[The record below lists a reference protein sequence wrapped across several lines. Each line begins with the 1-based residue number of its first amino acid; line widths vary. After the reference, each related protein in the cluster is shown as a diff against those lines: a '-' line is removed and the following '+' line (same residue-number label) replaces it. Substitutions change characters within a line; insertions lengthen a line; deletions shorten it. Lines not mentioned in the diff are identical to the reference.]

1 MTVHAVAGYAIL
13 ILLLFRFFWGFIGPK
28 YSLFKD
34 FPTGINNVKNF
45 IKNIFSQK
53 QNYIGHNPLAS
64 YLMIAILVC
73 TFFIIITGI
82 LTFGIQESKGIFSH
96 LNHTFLKD
104 LELFEELHEFFAN
117 FLYLLVAS
125 HLFGLIVELLGVN
138 YGLFFGDYSYG
149 DNLGSKIYGVPYV
162 IGFNWVLLIIATG
175 SVSDKLIKGRKIYK
189 IIFASFLMVLIDLL
203 MEKSAPK
210 LDFWEFVIS
219 PVPFSNYLWWFIFSL
234 CFQYI
239 FSSSWTVQIVN
250 FTGYLSVYGYRP
262 F

>member
-1 MTVHAVAGYAIL
+1 MTGLSNNKEFLRMSIFFLWLINISGFFGMLSDQNEFFLSTTPYVLSLTLLLL
-13 ILLLFRFFWGFIGPK
+13 ILNHNLSSKKSKIG
-28 YSLFKD
+28 LML
-34 FPTGINNVKNF
+34 
-45 IKNIFSQK
+45 IF
-53 QNYIGHNPLAS
+53 
-64 YLMIAILVC
+64 
-73 TFFIIITGI
+73 
-82 LTFGIQESKGIFSH
+82 
-96 LNHTFLKD
+96 
-104 LELFEELHEFFAN
+104 
-117 FLYLLVAS
+117 
-125 HLFGLIVELLGVN
+125 LFGLIVELLGVN

-175 SVSDKLIKGRKIYK
+175 SVSDKLIKGKEVYK

-239 FSSSWTVQIVN
+239 FFKKVKTKEYNLSSNILVIQFIFFGMLAV
-250 FTGYLSVYGYRP
+250 FL
-262 F
+262 

>member
-1 MTVHAVAGYAIL
+1 MSIFFLWLINISGFFGMLSDQNEFFLSTTPYVLSLTLLLL
-13 ILLLFRFFWGFIGPK
+13 ILNHDLSDKKSKIG
-28 YSLFKD
+28 LML
-34 FPTGINNVKNF
+34 
-45 IKNIFSQK
+45 IF
-53 QNYIGHNPLAS
+53 
-64 YLMIAILVC
+64 
-73 TFFIIITGI
+73 
-82 LTFGIQESKGIFSH
+82 
-96 LNHTFLKD
+96 
-104 LELFEELHEFFAN
+104 
-117 FLYLLVAS
+117 
-125 HLFGLIVELLGVN
+125 LFGLIVELLGVN

-175 SVSDKLIKGRKIYK
+175 SVSDKLIKGREIYK

-239 FSSSWTVQIVN
+239 FFKTVKTKEYNLSSNILVIQFIFFGMLAV
-250 FTGYLSVYGYRP
+250 FL
-262 F
+262 

>member
-1 MTVHAVAGYAIL
+1 MTGLSNNKEFLRMSIFFLWLINISGFFGMLSDQNEFFLSTTPYVLSLTLLLL
-13 ILLLFRFFWGFIGPK
+13 ILNHDLSNKKSKIG
-28 YSLFKD
+28 LML
-34 FPTGINNVKNF
+34 
-45 IKNIFSQK
+45 IF
-53 QNYIGHNPLAS
+53 
-64 YLMIAILVC
+64 
-73 TFFIIITGI
+73 
-82 LTFGIQESKGIFSH
+82 
-96 LNHTFLKD
+96 
-104 LELFEELHEFFAN
+104 
-117 FLYLLVAS
+117 
-125 HLFGLIVELLGVN
+125 LFGLIVELLGVN

-149 DNLGSKIYGVPYV
+149 ANLGSKIYGVPYV

-239 FSSSWTVQIVN
+239 FFKTVKTKEYNLSSNILVIQFIFFGMLAV
-250 FTGYLSVYGYRP
+250 FL
-262 F
+262 

>member
-1 MTVHAVAGYAIL
+1 MTGLSNNKEFLRMSIFFLWLINISGFFGMLSDQNEFFLSTTPYVLSLTLLLL
-13 ILLLFRFFWGFIGPK
+13 ILNHDLSDKKSKIG
-28 YSLFKD
+28 LML
-34 FPTGINNVKNF
+34 
-45 IKNIFSQK
+45 IF
-53 QNYIGHNPLAS
+53 
-64 YLMIAILVC
+64 
-73 TFFIIITGI
+73 
-82 LTFGIQESKGIFSH
+82 
-96 LNHTFLKD
+96 
-104 LELFEELHEFFAN
+104 
-117 FLYLLVAS
+117 
-125 HLFGLIVELLGVN
+125 LFGLIVELLGVN

-189 IIFASFLMVLIDLL
+189 IIFASFLMVFIDLL

-239 FSSSWTVQIVN
+239 FFKTVKTKEYNLSSNILVIQFIFFGMLAV
-250 FTGYLSVYGYRP
+250 FL
-262 F
+262 

>member
-1 MTVHAVAGYAIL
+1 MTGLSNNKEFLRMSIFFLWLINISGFFGMLSDQNEFFLSTTPYVLSLTLLLL
-13 ILLLFRFFWGFIGPK
+13 ILNHNLSSKKSKIG
-28 YSLFKD
+28 LML
-34 FPTGINNVKNF
+34 
-45 IKNIFSQK
+45 IF
-53 QNYIGHNPLAS
+53 
-64 YLMIAILVC
+64 
-73 TFFIIITGI
+73 
-82 LTFGIQESKGIFSH
+82 
-96 LNHTFLKD
+96 
-104 LELFEELHEFFAN
+104 
-117 FLYLLVAS
+117 
-125 HLFGLIVELLGVN
+125 LFGLIVELLGVN

-175 SVSDKLIKGRKIYK
+175 SVSDKLIKGKEVYK

-239 FSSSWTVQIVN
+239 FFKTVKTKEYNLSSNILVIQFIFFGMLAV
-250 FTGYLSVYGYRP
+250 FL
-262 F
+262 

>member
-1 MTVHAVAGYAIL
+1 MSIFFLWLINISGFFGMLSDQNEFFLSTTPYVLSLTLLLL
-13 ILLLFRFFWGFIGPK
+13 ILNHNLSSKKSKIG
-28 YSLFKD
+28 LML
-34 FPTGINNVKNF
+34 
-45 IKNIFSQK
+45 IF
-53 QNYIGHNPLAS
+53 
-64 YLMIAILVC
+64 
-73 TFFIIITGI
+73 
-82 LTFGIQESKGIFSH
+82 
-96 LNHTFLKD
+96 
-104 LELFEELHEFFAN
+104 
-117 FLYLLVAS
+117 
-125 HLFGLIVELLGVN
+125 LFGLIVELLGVN

-239 FSSSWTVQIVN
+239 FFKTVKTKEYNLSSNILVIQFIFFGMLAV
-250 FTGYLSVYGYRP
+250 FL
-262 F
+262 